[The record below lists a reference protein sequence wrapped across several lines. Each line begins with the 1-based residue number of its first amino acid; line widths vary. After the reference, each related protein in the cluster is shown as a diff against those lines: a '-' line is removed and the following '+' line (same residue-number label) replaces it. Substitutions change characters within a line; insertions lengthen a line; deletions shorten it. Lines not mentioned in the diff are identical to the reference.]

1 MSYRVYAYGSRKAFP
16 VDGLAIGTHPPFD
29 VYVREGSIYNKV
41 FSSGQRFGP
50 DDRKEL
56 LSRGVNELY
65 VNGEDASELEA
76 YLHRTSEDV
85 PARYEN
91 PVMVREYLD
100 HMQNYYQV
108 ERAFLPQG
116 RRIDFSLYRLF
127 DLRIMSVADPI
138 DGDIAVIPP
147 GLDSLRGDIVIR
159 NEDILRYQRHL
170 DAVLADMAAVAPP
183 REKQKIQAIAIKEKS
198 KTIVK
203 DLLENPRSGQNMKKA
218 VSVVT
223 DLTDCILN
231 NRDILYD
238 LITLNSY
245 DQYTYTHS
253 VNVSVLA
260 SGIGVSCGLPR
271 EMIQLLG
278 IGAMLHDIGKSAIP
292 TEILHKPGRLNDR
305 EFEIVKGHVMEGVKA
320 IELNDAIHEESRIVV
335 VQHHERL
342 SGGGYPN
349 GLTGDQITVF
359 GRICAIADC
368 YDAMTTSRPYQD
380 AGTPFQALTQMKT
393 GRSSYD
399 ADILDNFIRMLGKT
413 TTSPVV

>member
-1 MSYRVYAYGSRKAFP
+1 MRYKVYAYGSRKAFP
-16 VDGLAIGTHPPFD
+16 AGGLAIGARLPFD
-29 VYVREGSIYNKV
+29 VFVREGSLYTKV

-50 DDRKEL
+50 GDRKEL
-56 LSRGVNELY
+56 LARGVSELF
-65 VNGEDASELEA
+65 VNDEDASELEA
-76 YLHRTSEDV
+76 YLHRTSEEV
-85 PARYEN
+85 PAHYED
-91 PVMVREYLD
+91 PVMVQEYLE
-100 HMQNYYQV
+100 HKLSYYQV

-116 RRIDFSLYRLF
+116 MRIDFGLYRLF
-127 DLRIMSVADPI
+127 DLRIMSVADQVE
-138 DGDIAVIPP
+138 GDIAVIPA
-147 GLDSLRGDIVIR
+147 GLDSMRGDIVIR

-170 DAVLADMAAVAPP
+170 DVVMADMTAAASP

-203 DLLENPRSGQNMKKA
+203 DLLDDPRSGKNMKKA
-218 VSVVT
+218 VDLVT
-223 DLTDCILN
+223 DLTNCILN
-231 NRDILYD
+231 NHDVLYD
-238 LITLNSY
+238 LVTLSSY

-278 IGAMLHDIGKSAIP
+278 IGALLHDIGKSAIP
-292 TEILHKPGRLNDR
+292 TEILHKPGRLSDR

-320 IELNDAIHEESRIVV
+320 IELNDAIHEESRVV
-335 VQHHERL
+335 IVQHHERL

-349 GLTGDQITVF
+349 GLSGEEISVF

-393 GRSSYD
+393 GRSNYD
-399 ADILDNFIRMLGKT
+399 SEILDNFIRMLGRT
-413 TTSPVV
+413 